1 MSWERALTFRVSLR
15 DEKILAEYVKRVV
28 RGFHELVY
36 LFLELS
42 DDCISFI
49 LHSLPVVYNASRLPV
64 KRVLLHFNYLPLI
77 WSSVTH
83 LTLELLY
90 LILQDL
96 HLLILYLDLLL
107 QLLQLILGH
116 LFLVLFYACQA
127 GMS

>member
-1 MSWERALTFRVSLR
+1 MRS
-15 DEKILAEYVKRVV
+15 
-28 RGFHELVY
+28 FHELIY
-36 LFLELS
+36 LFLELG

-49 LHSLPVVYNASRLPV
+49 LNSLPVVNASSLPV
-64 KRVLLHFNYLPLI
+64 KQILLHFNNLPLK

-83 LTLELLY
+83 LPLEGLY

-96 HLLILYLDLLL
+96 HLLILHLDLLL

-116 LFLVLFYACQA
+116 LFLVLFYACHA